1 MEFCHYEWVPK
12 FLPLKALKREIVENI
27 MLPIQNIAARKQ
39 ELQQSVKQTS
49 LKMALADFCGLEIC
63 RSYRPDLGI
72 NDSVNEIDFNCGNF
86 LKNTELAAPPFSDPS
101 LNFEKISVDET
112 GKTLKI
118 KFDHGTTTLGF
129 KYQGGV
135 VLAVDSR
142 ATGGQF
148 IGSQSMK
155 KIVEI
160 NDYLLGTLA
169 GGAADCVY
177 WDRVL
182 AKQCRMYELRNR
194 ERISVAAASKLMAN
208 MVYNYKGMGLSMGMM
223 IAGWDKRGPGLYYVD
238 SEGTRTKGTVFSV
251 GSGSI
256 YAFGVLDSGYHWE
269 LTDEEAYDLGRRA
282 IYHATHRDA
291 YSGGIVRVY
300 HMKSTGWES
309 ISQEDCKE
317 LHYKYL
323 EEKKA

>member
-1 MEFCHYEWVPK
+1 
-12 FLPLKALKREIVENI
+12 
-27 MLPIQNIAARKQ
+27 
-39 ELQQSVKQTS
+39 
-49 LKMALADFCGLEIC
+49 MALEVLTGC
-63 RSYRPDLGI
+63 RSNFVNPCRVNQDLHDGF
-72 NDSVNEIDFNCGNF
+72 DFNFSAGNF
-86 LKNTELAAPPFSDPS
+86 THNMQLAKPPFSNPVEDIEAFTKDEHGKS
-101 LNFEKISVDET
+101 MKIH
-112 GKTLKI
+112 
-118 KFDHGTTTLGF
+118 FDHGTTTLGF
-129 KYQGGV
+129 MYKGGV

-142 ATGGQF
+142 ATGGQY
-148 IGSQSMK
+148 IGSQTMK

-223 IAGWDKRGPGLYYVD
+223 ICGWDKRGPGLYYVD
-238 SEGTRTKGTVFSV
+238 NEGTRTKGKVFSV
-251 GSGSI
+251 GSGSV
-256 YAFGVLDSGYHWE
+256 YAFGVLDAGYNWD
-269 LTDEEAYDLGRRA
+269 LSDEEAYDLGRRA

-300 HMKSTGWES
+300 HMKSTGWEN
-309 ISQEDCKE
+309 ISNEDCKE
-317 LHYKYL
+317 LHYKFK
-323 EEKKA
+323 EEKESLVH